1 MPLFPLSLDLYY
13 NGLYFSTILNLGGD
27 SRHHIWSEK
36 HKTLHMKFNMYFFKK
51 HWMSSND
58 KREKPV

>member
-13 NGLYFSTILNLGGD
+13 NGLSFSTILKLGGD

-51 HWMSSND
+51 H
-58 KREKPV
+58 